1 MAMSAVQS
9 GFTGVLFLF
18 LALVLEGPPRLS
30 QISAAGWGAVV
41 YLAVGCTCAAYLLQN
56 LALCKIPA
64 NTVSLLLCTEPVFT
78 AAAAALLLG
87 ETLSGRGWLG
97 AGMVLASLLLASR
110 MQLREGNGKM

>member
-1 MAMSAVQS
+1 MKLSKN
-9 GFTGVLFLF
+9 LRR
-18 LALVLEGPPRLS
+18 ALL
-30 QISAAGWGAVV
+30 
-41 YLAVGCTCAAYLLQN
+41 
-56 LALCKIPA
+56 
-64 NTVSLLLCTEPVFT
+64 